1 MAAIEYGS
9 YYWCVILSGKD
20 ANTPGESVHLHA
32 DSVAVD
38 STGTLLFKSAGR
50 RPAGTEPEQES
61 NKDKKDDKKAYEKDD
76 KDDDKNGEKG
86 KSEKDNDEGGM
97 IYMAFAP
104 GTWRVFYAAKLRDGS
119 PASVEHWNA
128 ANGNPEIEVL
138 VPGNA
143 GAAGYPPRNQ

>member
-1 MAAIEYGS
+1 MRQ
-9 YYWCVILSGKD
+9 
-20 ANTPGESVHLHA
+20 ANPSISMRIV
-32 DSVAVD
+32 SR
-38 STGTLLFKSAGR
+38 STRPERYFSKA
-50 RPAGTEPEQES
+50 PAGVQPVPSRSRIQQRQEGG
-61 NKDKKDDKKAYEKDD
+61 KKAYEKDD

>member
-1 MAAIEYGS
+1 MAAIEYDS
-9 YYWCVILSGKD
+9 YYWCVVLNGKD
-20 ANTPGESVHLHA
+20 ANTLGESVHLHP
-32 DSVAVD
+32 DNVAVD

-50 RPAGTEPEQES
+50 RPAGTEPEQQS
-61 NKDKKDDKKAYEKDD
+61 DKDKKNDKKAYEKGEEDN
-76 KDDDKNGEKG
+76 KKGEKG
-86 KSEKDNDEGGM
+86 KSETGNSESGM
-97 IYMAFAP
+97 TYMAFAP
-104 GTWRVFYAAKLRDGS
+104 GTWRIFYAAKLHDGS